1 MQMVTVTNGKL
12 LRFLRSTCIIPTE
25 LDVDHSAGDEEDP
38 HRDGLVSVGLG
49 LGNMGKMVR

>member
-1 MQMVTVTNGKL
+1 MVQMVTVTNGEFFAF
-12 LRFLRSTCIIPTE
+12 LRFACIPTE